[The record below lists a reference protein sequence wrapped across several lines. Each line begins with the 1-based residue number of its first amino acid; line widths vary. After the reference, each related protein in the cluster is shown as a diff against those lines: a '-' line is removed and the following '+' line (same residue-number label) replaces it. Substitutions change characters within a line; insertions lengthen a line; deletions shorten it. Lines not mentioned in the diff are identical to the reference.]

1 MSESQERSEEGTATA
16 PSTDPRGV
24 TRWRRSALVAVPAVI
39 AISAMAVAMTEGAL
53 AANLSLTAVPFTL
66 SSNTMAAPKGL
77 GAVMTTVNAGANP
90 TAVTEVGL
98 AKAGLDGICIH
109 ATQSVNLPVVGT
121 VGTWSLNIT
130 SPAAATPLTTAQ
142 LDAGQ
147 GLQAS
152 NLILDG
158 GAITG
163 ASATLNATAT
173 TPNQIGAGADSA
185 NIKNS
190 GITDGSTGQFGLD
203 ATGGETD
210 ISGLKAHANGATLG
224 GAITLPNLNI
234 ALVNGDTAG
243 KGANGGDC

>member
-1 MSESQERSEEGTATA
+1 M
-16 PSTDPRGV
+16 
-24 TRWRRSALVAVPAVI
+24 AVPAAV
-39 AISAMAVAMTEGAL
+39 AITAMAMAMTEGAL

-66 SSNTMAAPKGL
+66 SSTTVAAPKGL
-77 GAVMTTVNAGANP
+77 GTVMTTVNAGSNP
-90 TAVTEVGL
+90 AAVSEVGL
-98 AKAGLDGICIH
+98 PKAGLDGVCIH
-109 ATQSVNLPVVGT
+109 ATQSVNLPLVGT

-158 GAITG
+158 NAITG
-163 ASATLNATAT
+163 ASATLNASGT
-173 TPNQIGAGADSA
+173 TPNTIGAAADSA

-190 GITDGSTGQFGLD
+190 GITDGSAGQFGLD

-210 ISGLKAHANGATLG
+210 ISGLKANANGATLG
-224 GAITLPNLNI
+224 GAITLPNLSI
-234 ALVNGDTAG
+234 SLVNGDTAG
-243 KGANGGDC
+243 KGTGGSDC